1 MGVLNRL
8 EREVFILRT
17 VTNYTKLSS
26 TDMSLPFIDPHHIF
40 KLSFKGRILILNFP
54 LNKMQCTTS
63 VIQTRKWMNPF
74 HFFLVFSEQLSCKA
88 SIRQVMV
95 CIREGHVNFYKL
107 TSAEGC
113 LSDKRHLFDRA
124 SIRWFMVYILYCSF
138 PGLNNTW
145 ISSSHPNKL
154 AQFSPKS
161 YLV

>member
-1 MGVLNRL
+1 MLRKLCNMKQQTVNDPRLLRL

-54 LNKMQCTTS
+54 LNKMQYTTC

-95 CIREGHVNFYKL
+95 CIREGDVNFYKL

-113 LSDKRHLFDRA
+113 LLDKRYLFDRA
-124 SIRWFMVYILYCSF
+124 SIRWFMVYMLYCSV
-138 PGLNNTW
+138 TRRR
-145 ISSSHPNKL
+145 K
-154 AQFSPKS
+154 
-161 YLV
+161 